1 MNYSSDHLCNLYGP
15 TIVHE
20 DKKGNIF
27 FETDII
33 GDEKFGIGIPKSP
46 DGKQYPINGGGEE
59 PGPVSDRSPL
69 PPPIPPR
76 TTRALSMITP
86 PFFSANFRTRA
97 GTESTVTLL
106 NVPPLD
112 RSRRPSREE
121 VEAVRM
127 AFRQNPYARVSLS
140 LISFLIVLLIYFNP
154 SFTF

>member
-1 MNYSSDHLCNLYGP
+1 MKSSDHLCNLYGP

-27 FETDII
+27 FEPDII
-33 GDEKFGIGIPKSP
+33 TDEKFVNGIPKSP
-46 DGKQYPINGGGEE
+46 DGKRFNAVNGDESE
-59 PGPVSDRSPL
+59 PQSGSAFDRSPP

-76 TTRALSMITP
+76 SRALSMIAP
-86 PFFSANFRTRA
+86 PFFSANFRQRS

-106 NVPPLD
+106 NVPPMD

-127 AFRQNPYARVSLS
+127 AFRQNPYARVSQD
-140 LISFLIVLLIYFNP
+140 LL
-154 SFTF
+154 

>member
-1 MNYSSDHLCNLYGP
+1 MYGP

-33 GDEKFGIGIPKSP
+33 GDEKFGNGIPKSP
-46 DGKQYPINGGGEE
+46 DGKHYPANGGGVGDESD
-59 PGPVSDRSPL
+59 PNFDRSPP

-76 TTRALSMITP
+76 SARALSMIAP
-86 PFFSANFRTRA
+86 PFFSANFRQRA
-97 GTESTVTLL
+97 GTESAVTLL
-106 NVPPLD
+106 NVPTLD

-127 AFRQNPYARVSLS
+127 AFRQNPYSRVSLAANQLRSTCLQVSSS
-140 LISFLIVLLIYFNP
+140 L
-154 SFTF
+154 